1 MITISNLY
9 LKFIR
14 EYYALYDINMEIKA
28 GEKVS
33 FVGAE
38 DSGKTTLLRVIA
50 KLEKITSG
58 SVFIKNIPL
67 KKISF
72 KSDISV
78 GYLPVK
84 PIYLKKKSVYE
95 NYVYL
100 LRERNLSVLEI
111 EERINKVLI
120 DFNLEKYRDDQFES
134 LTLFEQY
141 LVSLGRLALRD
152 LDLILV
158 DNIFEKLNKKQTN
171 EIVTILNEHFLNN
184 KKLTSIIATSVEE
197 LADKLL
203 TTKYFFKYGSRVDS
217 LDEEIEEWNKN
228 LVLKQDFFCI
238 NLQSNLHFLCNNL

>member
-14 EYYALYDINMEIKA
+14 EYYALYDINLEIKA

-33 FVGAE
+33 FVGSE

-58 SVFIKNIPL
+58 SIFIKDIPL

-84 PIYLKKKSVYE
+84 PIFLKKKSVYQ

-100 LRERNLSVLEI
+100 LRERKLTELEI
-111 EERINKVLI
+111 EERINQVLI
-120 DFNLEKYRDDQFES
+120 DFNLEKFRDENFES

-152 LDLILV
+152 LDLLLI

-171 EIVTILNEHFLNN
+171 EILNLLNEHFLNN
-184 KKLTSIIATSVEE
+184 KKLTSIIATSDEE
-197 LADKLL
+197 LADKLSKI
-203 TTKYFFKYGSRVDS
+203 KYFFKYGSKVDS
-217 LDEEIEEWNKN
+217 LEEEIEEWNKN
-228 LVLKQDFFCI
+228 LVF
-238 NLQSNLHFLCNNL
+238 